1 MATLELERTRVLTAE
16 EEAQKHNAMI
26 AERYRRL
33 QDAEA
38 DQFAES
44 THTESYRADDTIRA
58 SVLAPEAPVYT
69 APATVEAPALEQ
81 TPQVTEYV
89 RARIDSPVFTTE
101 KFNGLKGDEA
111 VASVVAPAPV
121 APMPVEIYA
130 PTQAAAVSTE
140 AQYSL
145 SRMAKAVL
153 AAFVATVIV
162 MLTLIC
168 VNTQLIRMK
177 SARIQNLE
185 QQKEQLTEE
194 LAEIQQ
200 RIETAQSEETIR
212 QYALSHGMILG
223 NN

>member
-1 MATLELERTRVLTAE
+1 MATLELERTKVLGAE

-44 THTESYRADDTIRA
+44 YRTGDAVRA

-69 APATVEAPALEQ
+69 APTETPAVEQ
-81 TPQVTEYV
+81 IPQVTEFV
-89 RARIDSPVFTTE
+89 RARIETPVFTTE
-101 KFNGLKGDEA
+101 KFNGLKEEQA
-111 VASVVAPAPV
+111 LENTVLPV
-121 APMPVEIYA
+121 QTAPVEIYA
-130 PTQAAAVSTE
+130 PTQAVATE

-145 SRMAKAVL
+145 SAMAKAVL

-177 SARIQNLE
+177 SVRVQNLE
-185 QQKEQLTEE
+185 AQKEQLSEE
-194 LAEIQQ
+194 LAELQS
-200 RIETAQSEETIR
+200 RIEAAQSEEAIK
-212 QYALSHGMILG
+212 QYALSNGMILG